1 MIVIVIIVMLINV
14 NRFVNLD
21 AAGTNMSC
29 DTQDEESK
37 SEGEVSDDDK
47 KRKIELSQEQSTIQ
61 VCLFPVHLFDQ
72 NTVFFLLPLKY

>member
-1 MIVIVIIVMLINV
+1 MIINV

-21 AAGTNMSC
+21 TAGANMSC

-47 KRKIELSQEQSTIQ
+47 KKKIER
-61 VCLFPVHLFDQ
+61 
-72 NTVFFLLPLKY
+72 

>member
-1 MIVIVIIVMLINV
+1 MIVIVIIVMIINV

-37 SEGEVSDDDK
+37 SEGEISEKNK
-47 KRKIELSQEQSTIQ
+47 KRKIELSQE
-61 VCLFPVHLFDQ
+61 
-72 NTVFFLLPLKY
+72 

>member
-1 MIVIVIIVMLINV
+1 MIIIVIIVMIINV

-47 KRKIELSQEQSTIQ
+47 KRKIELSQE
-61 VCLFPVHLFDQ
+61 
-72 NTVFFLLPLKY
+72 